1 MTGQGLVRPGRRG
14 PVRASASGVDFR
26 EDPMTRLTRLPG
38 LPGLPARDDLTGR
51 PSPSAPHSPQGGG
64 AAVTLAAEGSLAV
77 PLDRLAPLA
86 AVAAWLATDPRPDVA
101 AALVAVIRTDTR
113 IELDPEEVSAV
124 LADARSEGLD
134 AEIAFE
140 RLILQGE
147 WLAMDRLARIR
158 PR

>member
-1 MTGQGLVRPGRRG
+1 M
-14 PVRASASGVDFR
+14 
-26 EDPMTRLTRLPG
+26 
-38 LPGLPARDDLTGR
+38 
-51 PSPSAPHSPQGGG
+51 
-64 AAVTLAAEGSLAV
+64 VTLAAEGGLAV

-86 AVAAWLATDPRPDVA
+86 AVAAWLATDPSPDVA

-140 RLILQGE
+140 RLLLQGE

>member
-1 MTGQGLVRPGRRG
+1 M
-14 PVRASASGVDFR
+14 
-26 EDPMTRLTRLPG
+26 
-38 LPGLPARDDLTGR
+38 
-51 PSPSAPHSPQGGG
+51 
-64 AAVTLAAEGSLAV
+64 

-86 AVAAWLATDPRPDVA
+86 AVAAWLATDPSPDVA

-113 IELDPEEVSAV
+113 IEIDPEEVSAV

>member
-1 MTGQGLVRPGRRG
+1 MT
-14 PVRASASGVDFR
+14 
-26 EDPMTRLTRLPG
+26 G
-38 LPGLPARDDLTGR
+38 LPGLPRLPALPGLSGLPSRDDLTGR
-51 PSPSAPHSPQGGG
+51 PSPSAPHAPQSRG
-64 AAVTLAAEGSLAV
+64 AAVILAAEGSLAV

-86 AVAAWLATDPRPDVA
+86 AVAAWLATDPSPDVA
-101 AALVAVIRTDTR
+101 AALVAVICTDTR

>member
-1 MTGQGLVRPGRRG
+1 MTK
-14 PVRASASGVDFR
+14 
-26 EDPMTRLTRLPG
+26 LPG
-38 LPGLPARDDLTGR
+38 LPGLSGVPTRDDLTGR
-51 PSPSAPHSPQGGG
+51 PFPSAPHSPQGSG
-64 AAVTLAAEGSLAV
+64 AAVTLAAEGGLAV

-86 AVAAWLATDPRPDVA
+86 AVAAWLATDPSPDVA

>member
-1 MTGQGLVRPGRRG
+1 MTGLP
-14 PVRASASGVDFR
+14 
-26 EDPMTRLTRLPG
+26 RLPG
-38 LPGLPARDDLTGR
+38 LPGLSGLPSRDELTGR
-51 PSPSAPHSPQGGG
+51 PSPSAPHAPQSRG
-64 AAVTLAAEGSLAV
+64 AAVILTAEGRLAV

-86 AVAAWLATDPRPDVA
+86 AVAAWLATDPSPDVA
-101 AALVAVIRTDTR
+101 AALVAVICTDTR

>member
-1 MTGQGLVRPGRRG
+1 MARHDLNGPEVMTGTASPAGQARR
-14 PVRASASGVDFR
+14 VAVADA
-26 EDPMTRLTRLPG
+26 PG
-38 LPGLPARDDLTGR
+38 LATPLPM
-51 PSPSAPHSPQGGG
+51 
-64 AAVTLAAEGSLAV
+64 

-113 IELDPEEVSAV
+113 IELEPEEVSAV
-124 LADARSEGLD
+124 LADARGEGLD
-134 AEIAFE
+134 AETAFE

-147 WLAMDRLARIR
+147 WLSMDRLARIR

>member
-1 MTGQGLVRPGRRG
+1 MARHDLNGPDAMTDPASPAGQAGR
-14 PVRASASGVDFR
+14 VAVAV
-26 EDPMTRLTRLPG
+26 PG
-38 LPGLPARDDLTGR
+38 LAT
-51 PSPSAPHSPQGGG
+51 
-64 AAVTLAAEGSLAV
+64 

-86 AVAAWLATDPRPDVA
+86 AVAAWLATDHRPDVA

-124 LADARSEGLD
+124 LADARGEGLD
-134 AEIAFE
+134 AETAFE

-147 WLAMDRLARIR
+147 WLSMDRLARIR

>member
-1 MTGQGLVRPGRRG
+1 MTGLP
-14 PVRASASGVDFR
+14 
-26 EDPMTRLTRLPG
+26 RLPG
-38 LPGLPARDDLTGR
+38 LPGLSGLPSRDELTGR
-51 PSPSAPHSPQGGG
+51 PSPSAPHAPQSRG
-64 AAVTLAAEGSLAV
+64 AAVILTAEGRLAV

-86 AVAAWLATDPRPDVA
+86 AVAAWLATDPSPDVA
-101 AALVAVIRTDTR
+101 TALVAVICTDTR